1 MFAINLW
8 EGKGKAT
15 RRNRKMVV
23 PAQTQST
30 TDEFSSRYAELI
42 ESSYDCIDRIVLNA
56 YNPLLQQPGGFRFWW
71 RQWKGSDEGLETM
84 QLMRIAGRYGK
95 RVRAYAEAHK
105 IPVIECDEEVR
116 KHALAE
122 EHLPQDATF
131 QGVFLILVSRFSA
144 PIWEVQSSK
153 EGKVLNLVR
162 RYAFV
167 KQYWFH
173 ILDPEW
179 GHLTIRISPHP
190 PFGAQV
196 FLNGH
201 EYVARHA
208 NRAGLTF
215 EKESNCFTKLGDAAA
230 LAQIADTLGS
240 TSTIG
245 QLRQVC
251 ERWIYSTCLHFAL
264 SATEQ
269 SQTHFQ
275 YQYSVYQ
282 VELSRNLNFLKGGQM
297 EQLFESLV
305 DRLRPALTLERIK
318 TIFGA
323 KHRPFRHRGN
333 KPPRLEAVVETPAY
347 NLTVFKLH
355 FGSLTL
361 KVYSKGEHTL
371 RFEVIVHNTKHLPV
385 KRSLDHFAGIIAY
398 LRPILSHFLNTLQA
412 VDAAF
417 IGDDLL
423 DRLPTPAQ
431 LGQSTVAGIHLDQPR
446 MRTVF
451 QAVMALA
458 PSPDGFAAS
467 HLAAKVREIAGPA
480 AASYAARQ
488 AAYDLKKLR
497 AKQLVQKLG
506 NSRKYTPTASGLS
519 ALAALTLLREKVIKP
534 VLAGVASPKPGT
546 KPNSQDPLDQ
556 LYHSIQLL
564 FHQLFRQLG
573 FAL

>member
-8 EGKGKAT
+8 GGKGKAT

-71 RQWKGSDEGLETM
+71 RQWKGSDEGLETA

-190 PFGAQV
+190 PFGAQI

-208 NRAGLTF
+208 NRAGLTY
-215 EKESNCFTKLGDAAA
+215 EKESNCFTKLGDVAA
-230 LAQIADTLGS
+230 LAQIADTLNS
-240 TSTIG
+240 PSTIG

-318 TIFGA
+318 TIFGS
-323 KHRPFRHRGN
+323 KRRPFRHRGN
-333 KPPRLEAVVETPAY
+333 KPPRLEVVVETPTY

-398 LRPILSHFLNTLQA
+398 LRPILTHFLNTLQA

-423 DRLPTPAQ
+423 DRLPTPEQ

-458 PSPDGFAAS
+458 PSPDGFAAL

-506 NSRKYTPTASGLS
+506 NSRKYAPTASGLS
-519 ALAALTLLREKVIKP
+519 ALAAMTLLREKVIKP
-534 VLAGVASPKPGT
+534 VLAGVASLKPGA

-564 FHQLFRQLG
+564 FHQLFRQL
-573 FAL
+573 A

>member
-1 MFAINLW
+1 MAVS
-8 EGKGKAT
+8 AP
-15 RRNRKMVV
+15 R
-23 PAQTQST
+23 QTT
-30 TDEFSSRYAELI
+30 TDEFSRRYAELM
-42 ESSYDCIDRIVLNA
+42 ESSYDCMDRIVINA
-56 YNPLLQQPGGFRFWW
+56 YNPLLQQAGGFRFWW
-71 RQWKGSDEGLETM
+71 RQWKGSDEGLETT

-95 RVRAYAEAHK
+95 RVRAYAQAHQ
-105 IPVIECDEEVR
+105 IPVIECDREVR
-116 KHALAE
+116 KHELAQA
-122 EHLPQDATF
+122 HLPPEATF

-153 EGKVLNLVR
+153 EGKVLNLMR

-190 PFGAQV
+190 PFGAQI

-208 NRAGLTF
+208 KRAGLDF
-215 EKESNCFTKLGDAAA
+215 EKESNCFTKIGDAAA
-230 LAQIADTLGS
+230 LAQIADTLDS
-240 TSTIG
+240 PSTIG

-275 YQYSVYQ
+275 YQYAVYQ
-282 VELSRNLNFLKGGQM
+282 VELSRNLIFRKGGQM

-305 DRLRPALTLERIK
+305 ERLRPALTLERIK
-318 TIFGA
+318 TIFGS
-323 KHRPFRHRGN
+323 KRRPFRHRG
-333 KPPRLEAVVETPAY
+333 KKSPRLEAVVETPTY
-347 NLTVFKLH
+347 SLTIFKLH

-361 KVYSKGEHTL
+361 KVYSKGERTL
-371 RFEVIVHNTKHLPV
+371 RFEVIVHNTKQLPV
-385 KRSLDHFAGIIAY
+385 KRSLDHFAGLIAY
-398 LRPILSHFLNTLQA
+398 LRPILTRFLNTLHA

-417 IGDDLL
+417 ISDDWL
-423 DRLPTPAQ
+423 DRLPTSTQ
-431 LGQSTVAGIHLDQPR
+431 FGQARVAGIHLDQPR
-446 MRTVF
+446 MRIVL
-451 QAVMALA
+451 QAVLALA
-458 PSPDGFAAS
+458 PRPDGFAAAD
-467 HLAAKVREIAGPA
+467 LASKVRELAGPA
-480 AASYAARQ
+480 AAHYASRQ

-506 NSRKYTPTASGLS
+506 NSHKYAPTASGLS

-534 VLAGVASPKPGT
+534 VLAGVARPIPEPISD
-546 KPNSQDPLDQ
+546 SLDPLDH

>member
-1 MFAINLW
+1 
-8 EGKGKAT
+8 
-15 RRNRKMVV
+15 MVV
-23 PAQTQST
+23 AAKIQNT

-42 ESSYDCIDRIVLNA
+42 ESSYDCVDRIVINA
-56 YNPLLQQPGGFRFWW
+56 YNPLLQQAGGFRYWW
-71 RQWKGSDEGLETM
+71 RQWKGSDEGLATP

-95 RVRAYAEAHK
+95 RVRAYAEAHQ
-105 IPVIECDEEVR
+105 IPVIECDGEVR
-116 KHALAE
+116 KHELAE
-122 EHLPQDATF
+122 EHLPEDATF

-153 EGKVLNLVR
+153 EGKVLNLLR

-208 NRAGLTF
+208 QRAGLSF
-215 EKESNCFTKLGDAAA
+215 AKENNCFTKISDAAA
-230 LAQIADTLGS
+230 LAQIADTLDS
-240 TSTIG
+240 ASSIG

-318 TIFGA
+318 TIFGS
-323 KHRPFRHRGN
+323 KRRPFRHRGN
-333 KPPRLEAVVETPAY
+333 KSPRLEAVVETPTY
-347 NLTVFKLH
+347 NLTIFKLH

-361 KVYSKGEHTL
+361 KVYSKGERTL

-385 KRSLDHFAGIIAY
+385 KRSLDHFAGLIAY
-398 LRPILSHFLNTLQA
+398 LRPILAHFLNTLQA

-417 IGDDLL
+417 ISNDLL
-423 DRLPTPAQ
+423 DRLPTPSQ
-431 LGQSTVAGIHLDQPR
+431 LGQATVAGIHLDQPR
-446 MRTVF
+446 IRTVL
-451 QAVMALA
+451 QAVLALA
-458 PSPDGFAAS
+458 PSPNGFAAAD
-467 HLAAKVREIAGPA
+467 LAAKVRQIAGPA
-480 AASYAARQ
+480 AVHYAARQ

-506 NSRKYTPTASGLS
+506 NSRKYAPTASGLS
-519 ALAALTLLREKVIKP
+519 ALAALTILREKVIKP
-534 VLAGVASPKPGT
+534 VLAGVASLKPGA
-546 KPNSQDPLDQ
+546 KSNSQDPLDQ

-564 FHQLFRQLG
+564 FQQLFRQLG
-573 FAL
+573 FVL

>member
-1 MFAINLW
+1 
-8 EGKGKAT
+8 
-15 RRNRKMVV
+15 MVV

-42 ESSYDCIDRIVLNA
+42 ESNYDCIDRIVLNA
-56 YNPLLQQPGGFRFWW
+56 YNPLLQQAGGFRFWW
-71 RQWKGSDEGLETM
+71 RQWKGSDEGLETT

-105 IPVIECDEEVR
+105 IPIIECDGEVR
-116 KHALAE
+116 KHELAE
-122 EHLPQDATF
+122 EHLPHDATF

-144 PIWEVQSSK
+144 PVWEVRSSK
-153 EGKVLNLVR
+153 EGKVQNLVR

-190 PFGAQV
+190 PFGAQI

-208 NRAGLTF
+208 NQAGLAF
-215 EKESNCFTKLGDAAA
+215 EKESNCFTKIGDAAA
-230 LAQIADTLGS
+230 LTQIADTLDS
-240 TSTIG
+240 PSTIG
-245 QLRQVC
+245 RLRQVC

-275 YQYSVYQ
+275 YQYAVYQ
-282 VELSRNLNFLKGGQM
+282 VELSRNLIFRQGGQM

-305 DRLRPALTLERIK
+305 DRLRPALTLKRIK
-318 TIFGA
+318 TIFGS
-323 KHRPFRHRGN
+323 KRRPFRHRS
-333 KPPRLEAVVETPAY
+333 KKSPRLEAVVETPAY
-347 NLTVFKLH
+347 NLTIFKLH

-361 KVYSKGEHTL
+361 KVYSKGERTL
-371 RFEVIVHNTKHLPV
+371 RFEVIVHNAKHLPV
-385 KRSLDHFAGIIAY
+385 KRSLDHFAGLIAY
-398 LRPILSHFLNTLQA
+398 LRPILTRFLNTLQA

-423 DRLPTPAQ
+423 DRLPTSTQ
-431 LGQSTVAGIHLDQPR
+431 LGQATVAGIHLDQPR
-446 MRTVF
+446 MRTVL
-451 QAVMALA
+451 QAVLALA

-467 HLAAKVREIAGPA
+467 DLAAKVREIAGPA
-480 AASYAARQ
+480 AAAYAARQ

-506 NSRKYTPTASGLS
+506 NSRKYAPTASGLS

-534 VLAGVASPKPGT
+534 VLSGVTRPIARQT
-546 KPNSQDPLDQ
+546 PNGQDPLDQ
-556 LYHSIQLL
+556 LYHSIQLI
-564 FHQLFRQLG
+564 FQQLFRQLG

>member
-1 MFAINLW
+1 
-8 EGKGKAT
+8 
-15 RRNRKMVV
+15 MVV

-30 TDEFSSRYAELI
+30 TDEFSRRYAELL
-42 ESSYDCIDRIVLNA
+42 ESSYDCIDRIVINA
-56 YNPLLQQPGGFRFWW
+56 YNPLLQQAGGFRFWW
-71 RQWKGSDEGLETM
+71 RQWKGSDEGLETT

-105 IPVIECDEEVR
+105 IPVIECDSEVR

-122 EHLPQDATF
+122 EHLPQDTTF

-190 PFGAQV
+190 PFGAQI

-201 EYVARHA
+201 EYVARQA
-208 NRAGLTF
+208 NRAGLAF
-215 EKESNCFTKLGDAAA
+215 EKESNCFTKIGDAAA
-230 LAQIADTLGS
+230 LAQIADTLDS
-240 TSTIG
+240 PSSIG
-245 QLRQVC
+245 QLHQVC

-275 YQYSVYQ
+275 YHYAVYQ
-282 VELSRNLNFLKGGQM
+282 VELSRNLNFRTGGQL

-318 TIFGA
+318 TIFGS
-323 KHRPFRHRGN
+323 KRRPVRHRG
-333 KPPRLEAVVETPAY
+333 KKSPRLEAVVETPTY
-347 NLTVFKLH
+347 NLTIFKLH

-361 KVYSKGEHTL
+361 KVYSKGERTL
-371 RFEVIVHNTKHLPV
+371 RFEVIVHNTKPLPV
-385 KRSLDHFAGIIAY
+385 KRALDHFAGLIAY
-398 LRPILSHFLNTLQA
+398 LRPILTRFLNTLQA

-423 DRLPTPAQ
+423 DRLPTATQ
-431 LGQSTVAGIHLDQPR
+431 LGQATVAGIHLDQPR
-446 MRTVF
+446 MRTVL
-451 QAVMALA
+451 QAVLALA
-458 PSPDGFAAS
+458 PSPGGFAAAA
-467 HLAAKVREIAGPA
+467 LAAKVRELAGPT

-506 NSRKYTPTASGLS
+506 NSRKYAPTASGLS
-519 ALAALTLLREKVIKP
+519 ALAALTILREKVIKP
-534 VLAGVASPKPGT
+534 VLAGVARPKPGP